1 MDNGASSYR
10 RFLEGEDSAFSEILD
25 MYRDSMIFFIN
36 RTINNLSVSEELA
49 ADSFAE
55 LLIHPKRYNFSVS
68 LKTYLF
74 TIAHNK
80 MVSYI
85 RKNSRFVMTDIE
97 DITEKSV
104 EYASFEEE
112 IFKQEQKRLCHE
124 ALLKIPKDYRVVLHL
139 LYFENMSYEEAGK
152 IMNKSIKQITNLAYR
167 GRNSMKKVLEEG
179 GFVYEG

>member
-10 RFLEGEDSAFSEILD
+10 RFLEGDDNAFSEILN
-25 MYRDSMIFFIN
+25 MYRDKLIFFIN
-36 RTINNLSVSEELA
+36 RTINNLSVAEELA

-68 LKTYLF
+68 LKTYIF
-74 TIAHNK
+74 TIGHNK

-85 RKNSRFVMTDIE
+85 RKNSRYVMTSLE
-97 DITEKSV
+97 DVTEKSV

-112 IFKQEQKRLCHE
+112 VLREEQRRLCNE
-124 ALLKIPKDYRVVLHL
+124 AISKLPKDYQTVLHL

-152 IMNKSIKQITNLAYR
+152 VMNKSVKQVTNLAYR
-167 GRNSMKKVLEEG
+167 GRNSLKNILEQEG
-179 GFVYEG
+179 FEYA